1 MKKKKRI
8 GYSLPSLPA
17 VHLVSLKV
25 LRTLQVIARLKVFVP
40 ATLWAVSSNKVPPI
54 GPLGSTRKAPVIVA
68 PLPPCVAYTLAALT
82 RGVSARG
89 DGLGSVINKL
99 AKGAPTQLPA
109 KRLDDLQLICC
120 GQTGQAPPLSTVKKR
135 ILFGLVDG

>member
-1 MKKKKRI
+1 MSKKKES
-8 GYSLPSLPA
+8 GYSLFTLSG
-17 VHLVSLKV
+17 VQFVSYIK
-25 LRTLQVIARLKVFVP
+25 LRKLQVIARLKVFVP

-54 GPLGSTRKAPVIVA
+54 GPLGTAHKAQVIVA
-68 PLPPCVAYTLAALT
+68 PLPPSVAYTLAALT

-109 KRLDDLQLICC
+109 NRLDDLQLICC

-135 ILFGLVDG
+135 ILFG